1 MLAAVSWFFEVASV
15 LVRLDHVAGII
26 VNANRCALRPT
37 VELRIYDCVLD
48 CVRLAIA
55 SRTNG
60 SLSEII
66 AVAALRL
73 NAYGTMKILLVHG
86 SFTLLPDG

>member
-1 MLAAVSWFFEVASV
+1 M
-15 LVRLDHVAGII
+15 LVRLDHVASFI
-26 VNANRCALRPT
+26 VNADHGALWPT
-37 VELRIYDCVLD
+37 VELRIHDCVLD
-48 CVRLAIA
+48 CVRLDVA
-55 SRTNG
+55 SRTKG

-66 AVAALRL
+66 AVAAVRL